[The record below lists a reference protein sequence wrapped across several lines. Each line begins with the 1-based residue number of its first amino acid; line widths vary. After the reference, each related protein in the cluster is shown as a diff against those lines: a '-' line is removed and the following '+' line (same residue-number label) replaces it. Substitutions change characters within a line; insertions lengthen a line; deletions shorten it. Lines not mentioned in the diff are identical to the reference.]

1 MIDDEVIG
9 VQSLEFGVGL
19 CVLQKVEQ
27 KLCGL
32 FGPTTL
38 IGSENLSLMVR
49 KEHV

>member
-32 FGPTTL
+32 LGPTTL
-38 IGSENLSLMVR
+38 IGSENLSLKIKSKDM
-49 KEHV
+49 